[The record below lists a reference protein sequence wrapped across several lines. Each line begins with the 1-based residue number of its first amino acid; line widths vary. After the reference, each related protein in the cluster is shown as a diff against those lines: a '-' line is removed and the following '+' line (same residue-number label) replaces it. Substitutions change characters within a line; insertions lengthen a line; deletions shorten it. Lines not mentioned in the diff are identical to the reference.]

1 MANRWTIWDKASLH
15 QWLTILNKNNP
26 QSYPQALWI
35 AKTANFFIIFF
46 ILSID
51 KQQVAH

>member
-1 MANRWTIWDKASLH
+1 
-15 QWLTILNKNNP
+15 LTILNKNNP

-35 AKTANFFIIFF
+35 AKMVNFFVIFF

-51 KQQVAH
+51 KRQVAH

>member
-35 AKTANFFIIFF
+35 AKTVNFFVIFF

-51 KQQVAH
+51 KRQVAH